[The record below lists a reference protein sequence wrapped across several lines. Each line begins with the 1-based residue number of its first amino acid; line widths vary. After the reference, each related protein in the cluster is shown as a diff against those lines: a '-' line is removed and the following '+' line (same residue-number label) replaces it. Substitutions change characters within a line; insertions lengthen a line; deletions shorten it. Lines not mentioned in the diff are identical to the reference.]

1 MARNLGRFIE
11 KYHRVGDQHL
21 TIDSNAVEIA
31 AMQKQLLI
39 SIPGDAL
46 LDLEQRNK
54 GWSTVCGSCPEVG
67 HARGVGCVH
76 FRRCNS
82 IRSVL
87 IILRRR
93 LIPSKA
99 ADQTTN
105 QTQ

>member
-1 MARNLGRFIE
+1 MGGNLGTFVE

-46 LDLEQRNK
+46 LDLEQCNK

-67 HARGVGCVH
+67 HARRVSCVH

-87 IILRRR
+87 TI
-93 LIPSKA
+93 
-99 ADQTTN
+99 
-105 QTQ
+105 